1 MAMIM
6 DDPGP
11 IRHSSEVIAA
21 DIWRRVK
28 PDILSF
34 SRNQVKHVVYLALP
48 LLSVEILGLI

>member
-1 MAMIM
+1 MIM